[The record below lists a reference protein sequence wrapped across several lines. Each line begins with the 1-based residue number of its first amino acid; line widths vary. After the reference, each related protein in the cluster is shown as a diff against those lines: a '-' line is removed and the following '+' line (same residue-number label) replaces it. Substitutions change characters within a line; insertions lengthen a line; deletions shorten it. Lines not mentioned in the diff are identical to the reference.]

1 MLAFNF
7 KDFFRFTWI
16 SFFKSK
22 GTDFRLTPRR
32 IGLLLLLYLLFP
44 LYELIIWTG
53 LLLDDLFFPAYKE
66 QGVHQPVFIVGNPRS
81 GTTFLQRVLA
91 RDQHNFLS
99 MQMWEMLLAPSIT
112 LRKLGRLLG
121 RLDRKLGGPFER
133 LLTRWEKRWKETN
146 VMHEVALREP
156 EEDEYLLLH
165 IWSNLKVW
173 MFAGMMGEAQPYT
186 YFDQKMSA
194 EEKERIMHFYRRC
207 LQRHLHAHRVNGRH
221 YLAKNPSFSPMLDT
235 LYQRFPDI
243 KIIYLARNPLNMI
256 PSYISLND
264 HQWRLLGDP
273 VCPYS
278 SREYVLD
285 MAQHWYHY
293 PLERLADAPPESYI
307 VITYDELVENVERVV
322 GRIYEHFGF
331 EITDEFRQQLREATE
346 RARQHSSRHKY
357 SLEEM
362 GLSREQLVHR
372 YRDVFERFDFDTR
385 SPESKRSAATSP
397 ERQPESR

>member
-7 KDFFRFTWI
+7 KDFFKFTWI

-22 GTDFRLTPRR
+22 GTDFRLTPKRL
-32 IGLLLLLYLLFP
+32 GLLLLLYIVFP
-44 LYELIIWTG
+44 LYELLIWAG
-53 LLLDDLFFPAYKE
+53 LLLDELFFPAYKE
-66 QGVHQPVFIVGNPRS
+66 QVIHQPVFIVGNPRS

-91 RDQHNFLS
+91 QDHHNFLS

-112 LRKLGRLLG
+112 LRQLGRLLG

-133 LLTRWEKRWKETN
+133 RLTLWEKRWKEKN

-173 MFAGMMGEAQPYT
+173 MFAGMTAAAKPYT
-186 YFDQKMSA
+186 YFDQHMTEAK
-194 EEKERIMHFYRRC
+194 KERIMRFYHRC
-207 LQRHLHAHRVNGRH
+207 LQRHLHAHHANGRH
-221 YLAKNPSFSPMLDT
+221 YLSKNPSFSPMIDT
-235 LYQRFPDI
+235 LYRRFPDI

-264 HQWRLLGDP
+264 HQWRLLGNP
-273 VCPYS
+273 VRPYG
-278 SREYVLD
+278 SREYVLE

-293 PLERLADAPPESYI
+293 PLERLAEAPPKSYI
-307 VITYDELVENVERVV
+307 VITYDELVRDVERVIE
-322 GRIYEHFGF
+322 RIYEHFDL
-331 EITDEFRQQLREATE
+331 EITPEYRQRLQQATA
-346 RARQHSSRHKY
+346 RARGHRSRHKY

-362 GLSREQLVHR
+362 GLSREQLVQR
-372 YRDVFERFDFDTR
+372 YREIFERFGFNTR
-385 SPESKRSAATSP
+385 EPESKSDAAVSP
-397 ERQPESR
+397 ERQLGTR